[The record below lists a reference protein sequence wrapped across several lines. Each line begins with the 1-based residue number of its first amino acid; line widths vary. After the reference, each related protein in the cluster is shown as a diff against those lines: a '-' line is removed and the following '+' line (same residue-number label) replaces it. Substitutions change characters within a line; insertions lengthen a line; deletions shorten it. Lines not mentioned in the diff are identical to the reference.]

1 MCGINRELTQFACSA
16 SFLVCVCVRVSV
28 RVDGKRTV
36 DTAAG
41 GVGGG
46 LSIKKNNNTASAP
59 ISQGPP
65 E

>member
-41 GVGGG
+41 GGGG
-46 LSIKKNNNTASAP
+46 CLLKKKNNTASAP

>member
-41 GVGGG
+41 GVGGVY
-46 LSIKKNNNTASAP
+46 
-59 ISQGPP
+59 
-65 E
+65 